1 MGTARKVA
9 GLLGAVLVAAV
20 LAAPGAAAAA
30 VPRGTGVLGAY
41 HAWSGPG
48 VVPGTLLVTTADTR
62 ARSRLGAVPGVRAT
76 RTLAAGV
83 DLVTV
88 PRGKEAAVAA
98 RLAAAPGVRAV
109 EPNRLRAFT
118 AVPDDPD
125 FSMQWAHQL
134 TGIQGAWDS
143 TTGSH
148 DVLVAVADSGT
159 VASHPDLAGRVVE
172 QVDASTGAVAPG
184 STDNDPC
191 QVGHGTWV
199 AGVVGGV
206 GDNGVGITGVNWDVS
221 ILDINIADPQFC
233 GPADAAIIA
242 SVDYARQREAD
253 IVNLSLGGP
262 SSACPTALQTV
273 LDQARAAG
281 TLVVAAAGN
290 GGDSGP
296 QVPGSCNGVVSVAAV
311 GSGGDRAGYSTMN
324 PYVDVAAP
332 GGSCSCNDP
341 GADILTTSFYNG
353 GDLTGE
359 TRAVAGTS
367 FSSPYVAGLAALLL
381 ARDPSLTPDQLE
393 AAIEGTAADR
403 GAPGRDPA
411 YGWGLVQAA
420 RAMDAVAVGLI
431 PPLQEDPAFPVEDD
445 PSGGGGVDVSR
456 VAEGATTEAVGQAV
470 AMSQATF
477 DAGGARHVVIAR
489 RDDFADALA
498 GSSVTF
504 GVGPLLFTGST
515 GPLAGATR
523 TELLRVLRTG
533 SRVFLMG
540 GTAALPA
547 TLEAEL
553 IALGYNPV
561 RLAGET
567 REHTAAAAAPVA
579 AAFADNTLYDTGTVI
594 VATRSN
600 WPDAVAAGQLGAYW
614 GMPIL
619 LTQHDVL
626 PEPTRAALA
635 ELEPVRILVIGGT
648 GVVSDAV
655 VVEIGQVTGVGV
667 ERLGG
672 STRTGT
678 AVAVA
683 FEMEALFFNLVGD
696 LPDLA
701 IAVNLRR
708 ADGFA
713 HVLSAAPLAGARGA
727 TFIPVEGETGEIV
740 TDDVKAY
747 ACNYGADAV
756 LAGATDLITDATG
769 QQLGQL
775 LAGSDPS
782 CTALGSR

>member
-9 GLLGAVLVAAV
+9 GFLGAVLVAAA
-20 LAAPGAAAAA
+20 LPAPGAAAAPPSA
-30 VPRGTGVLGAY
+30 ALPDVAADQ
-41 HAWSGPG
+41 AWSGPG
-48 VVPGTLLVTTADTR
+48 VVPGTLLVTTAEENV
-62 ARSRLGAVPGVRAT
+62 RLGAVPGVRAT
-76 RTLAAGV
+76 RALAASV
-83 DLVTV
+83 ELVSV
-88 PRGKEAAVAA
+88 PHGKEAATAA
-98 RLAAAPGVRAV
+98 RLAAAPGVAAV

-134 TGIQGAWDS
+134 SGIQGAWDA
-143 TTGSH
+143 TTGSR

-172 QVDASTGAVAPG
+172 QVDASTGAVGPG

-206 GDNGVGITGVNWDVS
+206 GNNGVGIAGVNWDVS

-242 SVDYARQREAD
+242 AVDYARQRGAA

-290 GGDSGP
+290 GGDSMP

-311 GSGGDRAGYSTMN
+311 GPGGDRAGYSTLN

-332 GGSCSCNDP
+332 GGSCSCDDP
-341 GADILTTSFYNG
+341 NEDILTTSFYSG
-353 GDLTGE
+353 GDLTAE

-367 FSSPYVAGLAALLL
+367 FSAPYVAGVAALLL
-381 ARDPSLTPDQLE
+381 ARDPALTPDQLE

-411 YGWGLVQAA
+411 YGWGLLQAA
-420 RAMDAVAVGLI
+420 RAMDAVVAGVI

-445 PSGGGGVDVSR
+445 PSGGGGVEVSR
-456 VAEGATTEAVGQAV
+456 VAGGTTTEAVAQAV
-470 AMSQATF
+470 AMSQAAF
-477 DAGGARHVVIAR
+477 EAGGARHAVIAR

-504 GVGPLLFTGST
+504 GVGPLLFTAST
-515 GPLAGATR
+515 GPLAGPTR
-523 TELLRVLRTG
+523 TELLRVLPAG
-533 SRVFLMG
+533 SRVYLMG

-553 IALGYNPV
+553 TALGYHAV

-579 AAFADNTLYDTGTVI
+579 TAFAADTLYETGTVV

-626 PEPTRAALA
+626 PDPTRAALA
-635 ELEPVRILVIGGT
+635 DLDPVRVLVVGGP
-648 GVVSDAV
+648 GVISDAV

-667 ERLGG
+667 ERLSGA
-672 STRTGT
+672 TRTGT

-683 FEMEALFFNLVGD
+683 FEMESLFFNLVGA

-701 IAVNLRR
+701 IAVNVRR

-713 HVLSAAPLAGARGA
+713 HVLSAAPLAGAQGA
-727 TFIPVEGETGEIV
+727 TFIAVEGETGETI
-740 TDDVKAY
+740 TDDVRAY
-747 ACNYGADAV
+747 ACNFGADAV
-756 LAGATDLITDATG
+756 LAGATDVVADATG

-775 LAGSDPS
+775 LAGTDPS
-782 CTALGSR
+782 CNALGIR